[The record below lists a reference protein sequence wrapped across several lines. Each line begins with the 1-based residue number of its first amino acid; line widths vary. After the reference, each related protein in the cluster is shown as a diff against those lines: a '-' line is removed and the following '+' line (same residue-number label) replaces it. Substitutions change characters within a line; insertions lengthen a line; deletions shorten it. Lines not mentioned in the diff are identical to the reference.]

1 MRNDAS
7 RRPTNIRNAR
17 RVTRRQRLHDLHASV
32 KAWLVRDRQPAE
44 DMEDDAEEAPR
55 TPWMRLLGVAAAVVC
70 IALVAF
76 VAANL
81 GDYTDRTQNLHVAHF
96 DVAGHKRMTKDAVIA
111 ACGVTPGSSLMKVNP
126 YEVARRLE
134 MLPWVRKATVQQVM
148 PSTLAIQ
155 VQEYQ
160 PFALLLGKDLSIV
173 DRSGYVFKVAEP
185 GEADDLPIITGFS
198 TNLIR
203 AGEHAGVGEAVQFAG
218 PGSDGQGE
226 TATQRK
232 LRDLLHLID
241 AHALSP
247 LAQRF
252 PLSELHYDQVLGTT
266 LISAKDGA
274 EIRLGHAMESDLGRA
289 FTMVGRLLDRVD
301 ARGEWLKYALMD
313 DDLRPDRAVVQAVA
327 LGGEVRVQPLH
338 AGGAAGAPTPDG
350 KAAAAAGQPGVKGE
364 LPAKKAAADD
374 DAQEVD

>member
-1 MRNDAS
+1 MHKDAS
-7 RRPTNIRNAR
+7 KRPTNIRNAR
-17 RVTRRQRLHDLHASV
+17 RVTRRQRLRDVGASL
-32 KAWLVRDRQPAE
+32 KAWLVPGKEPLE
-44 DMEDDAEEAPR
+44 DVDEEAEETPR
-55 TPWMRLLGVAAAVVC
+55 LPWIRVLGVSAAVVC
-70 IALVAF
+70 LALVGF

-96 DVAGHKRMTKDAVIA
+96 DIAGQKRMTREAMIA

-134 MLPWVRKATVQQVM
+134 ALPWVRKATVQQVM

-203 AGEHAGVGEAVQFAG
+203 AGENVGVGEAIRFGA
-218 PGSDGQGE
+218 E
-226 TATQRK
+226 TPTQRK
-232 LRDLLHLID
+232 LRDLLHLIE
-241 AHALSP
+241 AHTLSP

-289 FTMVGRLLDRVD
+289 FTMVGRLLDRVE

-327 LGGEVRVQPLH
+327 LGGDLHVEPLR

-350 KAAAAAGQPGVKGE
+350 KAAAAAGKPGVKDVA
-364 LPAKKAAADD
+364 PAKKAAPGRDEEPLD
-374 DAQEVD
+374 